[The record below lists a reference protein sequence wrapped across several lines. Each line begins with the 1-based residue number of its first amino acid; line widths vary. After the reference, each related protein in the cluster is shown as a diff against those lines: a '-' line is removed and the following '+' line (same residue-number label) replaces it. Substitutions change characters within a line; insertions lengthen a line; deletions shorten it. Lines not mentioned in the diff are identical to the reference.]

1 MKLHLSPVTKGII
14 VSATGGLILLHGSG
28 FSLSSVDAQQKSS
41 IQEELEK
48 LYQQEGRPAP
58 DMRVKSLPRDTIDG
72 RVFQESSDPGQLPVA
87 TRPGSEGIHYDPSL
101 LSSNRIPTPPQKKRK
116 GLLDRLMFWKKDKP
130 QPRPVAQPSA
140 QRPPTR
146 TAATPRPSTAQ
157 SPADRTAAAR
167 QESATA
173 PLAPPADLRYQRPV
187 SHRTSTLPPAPS
199 ADAARQPVTLELPMK
214 DLNQGPQVAQPSA
227 QPPLPKWNPSTLQQ
241 PVRKPLIS
249 AQPQPAQL
257 QPGQMP
263 VIIPK
268 APPAP
273 EDPLAPNRV
282 VIRPSDSIES
292 KDKASLLPETD
303 DANSL
308 ALPLPPEAASISSS
322 EDSPFSEPKPLDQP
336 RPMPADLDSDPAFT
350 AELPLEETDQP
361 LQAETPKP
369 AAKLPSLDELPSEP
383 LPIIPEEKPV
393 AAQPPMED
401 NGFGDPFTEVS
412 EQEADSSK
420 TDMTIPDIQMN
431 DGPVA
436 ELPAED
442 TSEQPVVEK
451 AAPALS
457 EIPAEAPAA
466 TVSEDENPFSGL
478 KLDSAEAPAP
488 PLEIEPGAAPMLPI
502 EVEDGEPAAGLDT
515 PGAAPSLPDIDPAFD
530 DDFKLPVKKD
540 TSERPMPDQ
549 PILEKIPESTL
560 PNLPAAEEGDIS
572 WEEDQA
578 RREAKLALIAAR
590 EGETGMKGFCIVELR
605 NNRDLVDAGP
615 AFRSTYNLR
624 TYHFSSLESKIE
636 FDKDPRKFVPAYDGN
651 DPILLS
657 TESEEREGSLD
668 HALWFKGRLYLF
680 TSLQNMEFFQADPVL
695 YSEN

>member
-1 MKLHLSPVTKGII
+1 MKLQLKPITKGIV
-14 VSATGGLILLHGSG
+14 VSAAGGLILLHGSG

-41 IQEELEK
+41 IQAELEK
-48 LYQQEGRPAP
+48 LYQQDGRQAP
-58 DMRVKSLPRDTIDG
+58 DMQVKSLPRDTTDG
-72 RVFQESSDPGQLPVA
+72 RVFQESSGPGQLPVA
-87 TRPGSEGIHYDPSL
+87 TRPGEGGIKYDPSQ
-101 LSSNRIPTPPQKKRK
+101 LSSNRIPVPPQTKRK

-130 QPRPVAQPSA
+130 APRPVAQPSP
-140 QRPPTR
+140 QPPK
-146 TAATPRPSTAQ
+146 
-157 SPADRTAAAR
+157 TAAAPR
-167 QESATA
+167 RSAPQTPANRTA
-173 PLAPPADLRYQRPV
+173 TLQKQPAAASPAPPADVPYQRPV
-187 SHRTSTLPPAPS
+187 SYQSNTLPPAPS
-199 ADAARQPVTLELPMK
+199 ASASRQPVTLELPMN
-214 DLNQGPQVAQPSA
+214 DFNARQEAARPSA
-227 QPPLPKWNPSTLQQ
+227 EPPLPRWNPSAPQQ
-241 PVRKPLIS
+241 PVRQPLIS
-249 AQPQPAQL
+249 TQPQL
-257 QPGQMP
+257 TPGQMP

-273 EDPLAPNRV
+273 EDFPGTNRV
-282 VIRPSDSIES
+282 VIRPTDQFES
-292 KDKASLLPETD
+292 QDKAALLPETD
-303 DANSL
+303 DANTL
-308 ALPLPPEAASISSS
+308 ALPLPPEQPPSTST
-322 EDSPFSEPKPLDQP
+322 EQSPFAEPKPIDQP
-336 RPMPADLDSDPAFT
+336 RPMPSDLGPDPAFA
-350 AELPLEETDQP
+350 AELPAAEEEQP

-369 AAKLPSLDELPSEP
+369 AATLPSLDELPNEP
-383 LPIIPEEKPV
+383 LPIIPEEKEEPV
-393 AAQPPMED
+393 AKQPPMGTK
-401 NGFGDPFTEVS
+401 GFPDPFTDVS

-431 DGPVA
+431 DAPAA
-436 ELPAED
+436 ELPADDAE
-442 TSEQPVVEK
+442 EQ
-451 AAPALS
+451 
-457 EIPAEAPAA
+457 PAEAPAA
-466 TVSEDENPFSGL
+466 PQLPEIPAERPAEDAGQPVAEDENPFSGL

-488 PLEIEPGAAPMLPI
+488 PIELEPGAAPMLPL
-502 EVEDGEPAAGLDT
+502 ENEGSAESLET
-515 PGAAPSLPDIDPAFD
+515 PSAAPSLPAIDPAFD

-549 PILEKIPESTL
+549 PILEKIPESPL
-560 PNLPAAEEGDIS
+560 PNLPAAEESDIS

-605 NNRDLVDAGP
+605 NNRDLVDAVP

-680 TSLQNMEFFQADPVL
+680 TSLRNLEFFQADPVL